1 MGCGWNEGRVWGG
14 VGLFVGLE
22 EGEVIERDLDLPF
35 SCIVCFFAVHRG
47 DSSDGSCDSCKV
59 GGVLTVLAAMSA
71 FSVPVI
77 AFLAH
82 KHVNPFCA
90 YKEHPVYS
98 RAYVL

>member
-1 MGCGWNEGRVWGG
+1 M
-14 VGLFVGLE
+14 
-22 EGEVIERDLDLPF
+22 
-35 SCIVCFFAVHRG
+35 CIYLSAALYAFFAVLRV